1 MKKIR
6 RNNPIFIV
14 FLLFFS
20 FLRESIAQE
29 NKVEF
34 KYKKYEKFDFED
46 LVIEGEV
53 NSPSE
58 LSIFPRYEKKFKNI
72 LPYRKNFN
80 LEIKRSIERL
90 RWRRNRFNG
99 FGNESSLLWIKIS

>member
-1 MKKIR
+1 MKKLKKHNIVF
-6 RNNPIFIV
+6 IFI
-14 FLLFFS
+14 LLFIS
-20 FLRESIAQE
+20 LYRDSLAQE
-29 NKVEF
+29 KKVEF

-90 RWRRNRFNG
+90 R
-99 FGNESSLLWIKIS
+99 

>member
-1 MKKIR
+1 MRKVKIFKFFVY
-6 RNNPIFIV
+6 ISLFSL
-14 FLLFFS
+14 FLSSNS
-20 FLRESIAQE
+20 FTQ
-29 NKVEF
+29 VEDVKF

-53 NSPSE
+53 TSPSE

-80 LEIKRSIERL
+80 LEIKRSIERI
-90 RWRRNRFNG
+90 R
-99 FGNESSLLWIKIS
+99 

>member
-1 MKKIR
+1 MKMKR
-6 RNNPIFIV
+6 SIFNLFLIFFNLLSSFSIV
-14 FLLFFS
+14 SNSFS
-20 FLRESIAQE
+20 QE
-29 NKVEF
+29 KNVEF
-34 KYKKYEKFDFED
+34 QYKKYEKFDFED

-53 NSPSE
+53 TAPSE

-90 RWRRNRFNG
+90 R
-99 FGNESSLLWIKIS
+99 